1 MTTLAISGLNV
12 WFSTEDGPLHALKD
26 VEFDVPE
33 RSIVGIVGE
42 SGCGKS
48 TLINAILGLLADNG
62 SIEGGSIQFEGA
74 QDLVRLGHKEMQDL
88 RGPRISTV
96 FQDPMGALNPVL
108 TVGRQMVNIQ
118 YRDGGSKAEKR
129 ARAQEMLSLVRI
141 PDAKAALDRYPHQFS
156 GGMKQRIAIAMALMM
171 KPALLIADEPTT
183 ALDATLE
190 VATIELLKDLQ
201 EEIGCSVLFIS
212 HHLGVIA
219 ELCDEVVVMYAGEV
233 VERGSV
239 RQIFNDPRHPYTV
252 RLLECDPA
260 RQTSRSRNLP
270 TIPGEIPDLRLRPAG
285 CVFAPRCHRVHAGCD
300 QAQVLVEIDGGH
312 AARCN
317 LALEPQTVET
327 TA

>member
-1 MTTLAISGLNV
+1 MTTLSVSGLNV

-26 VEFDVPE
+26 VTFDIPE
-33 RSIVGIVGE
+33 RRIVGIVGE

-62 SIEGGSIQFEGA
+62 EIRGGEIQFEG
-74 QDLVRLGHKEMQDL
+74 QHDLTRLSKKEMQDL

-108 TVGRQMVNIQ
+108 SVGQQMINIQ
-118 YRDGGSKAEKR
+118 YRSDQSKAEKA
-129 ARAQEMLSLVRI
+129 ARAIEMLKLVRI
-141 PDAKAALDRYPHQFS
+141 PDADSALERFPHQFS

-171 KPALLIADEPTT
+171 EPALLIADEPTT

-190 VATIELLKDLQ
+190 VTTIELLQDLQ
-201 EEIGCSVLFIS
+201 EQIGCSVMFIS

-219 ELCDEVVVMYAGEV
+219 ELCDDVVVMYAGEV
-233 VERGSV
+233 VERGSTRDV
-239 RQIFNDPRHPYTV
+239 FNDPRHPYTR

-260 RQTSRSRNLP
+260 RQSERTRVLP
-270 TIPGEIPDLRLRPAG
+270 TIPGEIPDLRHRPGG
-285 CVFAPRCHRVHAGCD
+285 CVFAPRCLDQHSGCGAP
-300 QAQVLVEIDGGH
+300 QAELDVGPGH

-317 LALEPQTVET
+317 LALQAEGAE
-327 TA
+327 A